1 MTNSTLSTA
10 AANLNGERSPLRQQ
24 PQNNGGE
31 QQSVRDC
38 EAGDNNSCRRS
49 PNTSAS
55 LNQSNNGDSQRRLF
69 AMDNSNAVLYKVGI
83 DFVVLL
89 TGKWREISIWD
100 DFECRHF

>member
-1 MTNSTLSTA
+1 MTNSSLSTT
-10 AANLNGERSPLRQQ
+10 NLNGERSPLRQQ
-24 PQNNGGE
+24 AQNNGGE
-31 QQSVRDC
+31 QQSERDC

-69 AMDNSNAVLYKVGI
+69 AAMDTSKAVLYKVII

-89 TGKWREISIWD
+89 TGKWR
-100 DFECRHF
+100 